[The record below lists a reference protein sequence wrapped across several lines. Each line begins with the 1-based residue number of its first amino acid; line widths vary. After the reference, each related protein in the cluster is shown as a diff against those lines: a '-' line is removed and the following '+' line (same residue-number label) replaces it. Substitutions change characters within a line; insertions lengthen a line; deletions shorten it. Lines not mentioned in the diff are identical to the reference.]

1 VQAVQY
7 DNRGKEAYQRAKP
20 KGVSRATNKSKI
32 KKIKRREI
40 FLAKTNNGTS
50 TLNKKREKE
59 QESSEK
65 YSMQARL
72 FNRPCLLLSSQAQQR
87 EARAL
92 AQGMPGPQMHFL
104 PSHIIKERKKY
115 SQCTS

>member
-50 TLNKKREKE
+50 TLNKKR
-59 QESSEK
+59 
-65 YSMQARL
+65 
-72 FNRPCLLLSSQAQQR
+72 
-87 EARAL
+87 
-92 AQGMPGPQMHFL
+92 
-104 PSHIIKERKKY
+104 
-115 SQCTS
+115 